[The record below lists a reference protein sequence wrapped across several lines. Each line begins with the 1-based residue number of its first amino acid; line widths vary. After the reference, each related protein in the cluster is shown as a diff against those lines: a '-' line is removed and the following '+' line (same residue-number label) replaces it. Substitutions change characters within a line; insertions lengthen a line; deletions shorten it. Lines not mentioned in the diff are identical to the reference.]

1 MKKFL
6 KSAISRIKNQKIFQT
21 LYYYG
26 DKLIDKFDNDH
37 IWIMSSGIS
46 FNILICAIP
55 FFLMLLTVL
64 GVYLDSNTVQDR
76 LISYLNSMIPLP
88 GQYKERFIFELIE
101 RTKELTSNT
110 FLTGA
115 IGLGGLFWTVSGLFS
130 AMREVLRKIYQVNTE
145 LNYFIGKLRD
155 FLLVIVSVVLFLTTM
170 AITSAVQVVE
180 MYSQGIFGEYLTLT
194 LFQKIVPVI
203 LGLLVSFCLFY
214 VLYAYVPHWKF
225 DRKIVLFSSIVA
237 AVLFEALKFLF
248 SVYILKIANYGRIY
262 GTYATIVI
270 SIFYIYYLSVIFVV
284 GAESGQIYFQ
294 RKKGVA
300 VSV

>member
-180 MYSQGIFGEYLTLT
+180 MYSQGLFGEYLTLT

>member
-26 DKLIDKFDNDH
+26 DKLIDKFFNDH

-180 MYSQGIFGEYLTLT
+180 IYSQGIFGEYLTLT

-294 RKKGVA
+294 RKREQQ
-300 VSV
+300 